1 MKKLLL
7 ILPLVL
13 LFFVQCGKRD
23 DELANDLYVGTW
35 NWKTTNGGLG
45 NIIETPE
52 STGIVKKLK
61 LTETYQYSI
70 TENDVV
76 TKEGT
81 YSLQKGV
88 TSTDHMEKTYMV
100 FSNNGE
106 KIVMQIDATNLVLAD
121 DNVDGFTY
129 HYQK

>member
-7 ILPLVL
+7 ILPLLL
-13 LFFVQCGKRD
+13 LFFVQCGKMD
-23 DELANDLYVGTW
+23 DELSNDQYVGTW
-35 NWKTTNGGLG
+35 NWKSTNGSLG

-52 STGIVKKLK
+52 SAGIVKKLK

-81 YSLQKGV
+81 YTIEKGV
-88 TSTDHMEKTYMV
+88 TNTDHVERTYLV
-100 FSNNGE
+100 FSKNGE
-106 KIVMQIDATNLVLAD
+106 KIVMQIDATNLILAD
-121 DNVDGFTY
+121 DDADGYSY